1 MKRVFLIT
9 ALFVTALATM
19 AQSRARYPKSY
30 QQILNDKYTNGL
42 FRSAEGTIF
51 DIENEYVQSYFNIL
65 DWLQGRIAGLQ
76 VFVSPGGTRVPVIR
90 GTVAGIYVD
99 EMRMD
104 PSFLNSL
111 SVNDIGMIKVIKG
124 PFAGAFGNGGGGT
137 IAIYTFRAD
146 WEEFDL
152 NSD

>member
-1 MKRVFLIT
+1 MKKFFLIGT
-9 ALFVTALATM
+9 LFIAGLATM
-19 AQSRARYPKSY
+19 AQSRGRYPKSY

-51 DIENEYVQSYFNIL
+51 DIEKENVQSFFNIL
-65 DWLQGRIAGLQ
+65 DWLEGRVAGLQ
-76 VFVSPGGTRVPVIR
+76 VFVSGTGVRVPVIR
-90 GTVAGIYVD
+90 GTVASIFVD

-104 PSFLNSL
+104 AAFLNSL

-137 IAIYTFRAD
+137 IAIYTIRAD
-146 WEEFDL
+146 EEEFDL